1 MKPLSLTEQT
11 HRFDPSNIGA
21 NAPRGLRLLP
31 YIPLTETPVTRIAIN
46 AGESPNER

>member
-21 NAPRGLRLLP
+21 NAPRGSSLLP
-31 YIPLTETPVTRIAIN
+31 YIAIN
-46 AGESPNER
+46 TGESPNER

>member
-21 NAPRGLRLLP
+21 NAPRGFEPPLLHS
-31 YIPLTETPVTRIAIN
+31 AHGN
-46 AGESPNER
+46 ARDENRYQRRGEPE